1 MAGERIHALTEAKH
15 PTTAIDGVTHAAIVP
30 STVPSRDP
38 GGAGSPGVAETM
50 VNDSGVDVILWGMD
64 YAALLALIGA
74 AAANLVLGIKGVAGA
89 NEKITIKNVYFDSV
103 PTQIELKAKDAGGNV
118 PTCSVKGTAQWG
130 TDDTFALMVL
140 AAADS

>member
-74 AAANLVLGIKGVAGA
+74 AAANLVLGIKGQAGA
-89 NEKITIKNVYFDSV
+89 AETITVKNVYFDSV
-103 PTQIELKAKDAGGNV
+103 PAQIDLKAKDAGGKV
-118 PTCSVKGTAQWG
+118 PTCAVKGTGQWG
-130 TDDTFALMVL
+130 ASDTL
-140 AAADS
+140 ATMIAAG